1 MNPRQRRGLLF
12 LALAAGGAIA
22 VFVWVAAYVSEVQ
35 SRVGSPVSVLVLS
48 EPVPAFAP
56 VSQASTT
63 LERVPERWAPDHA
76 LRDPVELAGK
86 VAATDL
92 PAGAML
98 QEGMLIPEPAIDP
111 GQREVAI
118 LVDAETGVAG
128 KIQPGSIVDVF
139 ATYELREG
147 ADRCAVVLVPGAR
160 VVGVGRP
167 ATRQTLNESGVP
179 TQQQSVAVTMTLTPQ
194 DALKVVQAES
204 YATEVRLGLFRVG
217 EAGTDP
223 PAPYCGPIAPG
234 GRGGTE

>member
-12 LALAAGGAIA
+12 LAVAAVGALV
-22 VFVWVAAYVSEVQ
+22 VFVWIAGYVSEVS
-35 SRVGSPVSVLVLS
+35 SRVGPPVRVLVLS
-48 EPVPAFAP
+48 EAVPAFTP
-56 VSQASTT
+56 ISEASTR
-63 LERVPERWAPDHA
+63 LEEIPERWAPQHA
-76 LRDPVELAGK
+76 MRDPVELAGK

-98 QEGMLIPEPAIDP
+98 QESMLIPEPAVDP

-139 ATYELREG
+139 ATYELQDG
-147 ADRCAVVLVPGAR
+147 AVRCAVVLVPGVR
-160 VVGVGRP
+160 VVDVGRP
-167 ATRQTLNESGVP
+167 ATRQTLNETGVP
-179 TQQQSVAVTMTLTPQ
+179 TQEQAVAVTMTLTPQ

-217 EAGTDP
+217 EGATEP
-223 PAPYCGPIAPG
+223 PKPYCGPAAPAP
-234 GRGGTE
+234 RGGE